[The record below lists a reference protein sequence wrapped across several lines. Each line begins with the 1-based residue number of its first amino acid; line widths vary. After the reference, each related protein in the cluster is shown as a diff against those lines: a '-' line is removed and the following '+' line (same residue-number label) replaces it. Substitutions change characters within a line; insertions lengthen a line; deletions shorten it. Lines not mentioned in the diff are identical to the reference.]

1 MARNAIS
8 NRILSRYAAGE
19 RTFRLERE
27 DGIYDFSHANL
38 AQASFIGSS
47 IFADFT
53 NANLEDAN
61 FSDCNM
67 KTCDF
72 SGANLRSASFCNS
85 AIDAAIFKAA
95 DLDGANFESAGAYG
109 YDFRRGELPI
119 DGKFGP
125 AD

>member
-8 NRILSRYAAGE
+8 KRILAQYAAGE
-19 RTFRLERE
+19 RIFRLERE
-27 DGIYDFSHANL
+27 DGNYDFSHATL
-38 AQASFIGSS
+38 AQANFIGSS

-53 NANLEDAN
+53 NADLEGAN
-61 FSDCNM
+61 FSNCNV

-85 AIDAAIFKAA
+85 AIDSAIFEAA
-95 DLDGANFESAGAYG
+95 DLDGANFEGAGAYG

-125 AD
+125 VG